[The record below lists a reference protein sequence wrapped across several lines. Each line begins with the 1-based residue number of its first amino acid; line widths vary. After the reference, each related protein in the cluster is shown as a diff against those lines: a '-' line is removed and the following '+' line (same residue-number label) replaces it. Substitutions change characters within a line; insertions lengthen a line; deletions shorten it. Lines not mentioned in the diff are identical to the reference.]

1 MDGWVAGW
9 LGRWMDDITLS
20 IHKVLN
26 FSLLDGRPLETA
38 ESERSHY
45 DTGEAMSSFE
55 ASVCRYGK
63 GSHKKTHVTELG

>member
-1 MDGWVAGW
+1 
-9 LGRWMDDITLS
+9 MDDITLS

-55 ASVCRYGK
+55 ASVCRCGK
-63 GSHKKTHVTELG
+63 GSH